1 MRKSKVRKL
10 KREWLKL
17 KQKPMYNIQ
26 SQIVEGQTF
35 RQYKKLH
42 S

>member
-1 MRKSKVRKL
+1 MRKIKVKKL
-10 KREWLKL
+10 KKEWLRL
-17 KQKPMYNIQ
+17 NQNPQYNIKGR
-26 SQIVEGQTF
+26 IVEGQTF